1 MHPRKLLIRFVL
13 WFTGFSILF
22 FILPPRGV
30 YEAYGRAFRSV
41 SGALFKS
48 IGDDGFTRFCSA
60 RSPEAGCVPQDA
72 MARVA
77 RLRGATDE
85 IDSLIVMGAR
95 KAPGHYGFI
104 RTSSHIVGYYT
115 TALLIVLFLS
125 TPIPWRRRL
134 ILGAIGFLLVNL
146 FIAVRIYVFLLAGFS
161 APRGG
166 SGSEYAQFT
175 FSKFVFDRLEELKH
189 VLALQV
195 TVSFVA
201 AVFLWVAVLAVAGE
215 TRSMW
220 SAMVGGRPDPE
231 TVAGRA

>member
-22 FILPPRGV
+22 FILPPKSV
-30 YEAYGRAFRSV
+30 YETYGRVFRAV
-41 SGALFKS
+41 TGTLFKS
-48 IGDDGFTRFCSA
+48 VGNDGFTRFCSA
-60 RSPEAGCVPQDA
+60 RNPESGCVPQDA

-77 RLRGATDE
+77 KLRGATDE
-85 IDSLIVMGAR
+85 IDSLIVLGAR

-115 TALLIVLFLS
+115 TALLVVLFLS

-134 ILGAIGFLLVNL
+134 MLGALGFLLVNL
-146 FIAVRIYVFLLAGFS
+146 FIAVRVYVFLLAGFS
-161 APRGG
+161 SLRGG
-166 SGSEYAQFT
+166 TGSEYAQYT
-175 FSKFVFDRLEELKH
+175 FSKFVYDRLEELKH
-189 VLALQV
+189 VLTLQV

-215 TRSMW
+215 TKGMW
-220 SAMVGGRPDPE
+220 
-231 TVAGRA
+231 RAITGSGDEPGALSQKA